1 MASRL
6 PLYSAGAWSPCTQQG
21 SRALSPPH
29 DLSFSIGLR
38 VLWSKSTDILGD
50 TGDILARLLRL
61 GTNGDKDD
69 YSILEDNE
77 NSLGGPRPYQSKVS
91 LCLIHLYAR
100 GEEVLRLAHWGGGGR
115 RDRL

>member
-1 MASRL
+1 M
-6 PLYSAGAWSPCTQQG
+6 QQG
-21 SRALSPPH
+21 SQALLPPR
-29 DLSFSIGLR
+29 DLSFSSGLR
-38 VLWSKSTDILGD
+38 TSWSRSKDILGD
-50 TGDILARLLRL
+50 TDNILARLSRL
-61 GTNGDKDD
+61 GTDGDKDD